1 MYTCVFHRN
10 ALNNFRSS
18 LYTNFGFSFMGNL
31 CVFVYAQI
39 DSLVC
44 WYEMEVLTS
53 LRLESLHPFIILFIS
68 RDQANVYWF
77 GNSYSAYQSQPKPSQ
92 VHYHW
97 LPCVNYHISGELYI
111 NVNVF
116 CSKNLHVDIHWSI
129 ADHFNW
135 FFSC

>member
-1 MYTCVFHRN
+1 MYTCVFHQN
-10 ALNNFRSS
+10 ALNNFRPS
-18 LYTNFGFSFMGNL
+18 LYTNFGFSFVGNL

-77 GNSYSAYQSQPKPSQ
+77 GNSYSAYQSQAKPISIDCHMLTITFQ
-92 VHYHW
+92 VY
-97 LPCVNYHISGELYI
+97 LYYI
-111 NVNVF
+111 NVDVF
-116 CSKNLHVDIHWSI
+116 CNKNLHVNIHWST
-129 ADHFNW
+129 ADHFNC
-135 FFSC
+135 FFLW